1 MLCLRHRLS
10 VLFMLMVSCFFVSC
24 DEVPEEPVEEQEK
37 PEIILQSEKDM
48 VLDPEGDNV
57 TVSFSSAM
65 PWTIELSSVSDV
77 NEWISVDKKSGNKG
91 EFSIIVVAEA
101 NDTGLKRTAAI
112 AIMSEDITKTVTLT
126 QESTELKA
134 EDIVKNVG
142 NEGGSLV
149 WDIEFSGK
157 YEVDVNVDWIEQVN
171 VKSLEKA
178 ELVFDV
184 LPNEGEARTGKVTL
198 SGSGKKYVMT
208 VNQDPAESQEEE
220 DVFKLLSNRA
230 DVPADGGLVEV
241 KISTNIEYKYD
252 VTVDW
257 VTEVDTKA
265 VEEKTHVFDVE
276 PNPTDKERVATLTF
290 CAGTTCIPFTI
301 TQEAGESVS
310 PYLEVDET
318 ELTIDAD
325 DAQGYLINVKS
336 NAEWTVESSKSW
348 CNVSLTRAKGDG
360 SFEITCTKNT
370 GTERKAVVTVSS
382 GSLSCNIN
390 VTQRAVDEPEPEDP
404 YLEVDGSEL
413 IFEANDALG
422 REISVTSNADW
433 TVSSSRTWCQV
444 SPSSGKGNG
453 TFEVTCT
460 ENTSDVDRRAVL
472 TISSGSLS
480 CKIDVTQ
487 KAAEGPATEGYL
499 EITSTDVEFSAES
512 SMKKLSVDSNEK
524 WTVESDSWWCS
535 VSPESGNG
543 DTNVTIYVEANE
555 SASARKAELVFRSA
569 SCEVTVHVTQYGK
582 DIPGVDP
589 VLELDSYA
597 YTWFVH
603 TAAEL
608 EIKVTSNVDWKASSN
623 VAWCTVSPTTGSGNG
638 TVVVSVTENKTN
650 KIREAVVTIA
660 SATITRQFVLT
671 QPGSSGTGGFDEDD
685 ELDWDNN

>member
-101 NDTGLKRTAAI
+101 NETGLKRTAAI
-112 AIMSEDITKTVTLT
+112 AIMSEDITKTVTLS

-301 TQEAGESVS
+301 TQEAGESVN

-433 TVSSSRTWCQV
+433 TVSSNKAWCEV
-444 SPSSGKGNG
+444 DPSYG
-453 TFEVTCT
+453 TGEGVFNIVCT
-460 ENTSDVDRRAVL
+460 ENTSYSERYAVV
-472 TISSGSLS
+472 TVTSGDISS
-480 CKIDVTQ
+480 KINVTQ
-487 KAAEGPATEGYL
+487 KAAEEPEGYL
-499 EITSTDVEFSAES
+499 ELTDTELEFSAES
-512 SMKKLSVDSNEK
+512 SKKSISLDSNEE
-524 WTVESDSWWCS
+524 WTVESDAWWCT
-535 VSPESGNG
+535 VDPERGNG
-543 DTNVTIYVEANE
+543 DADVTIYVEENE
-555 SASARKAELVFRSA
+555 SVNPRNAKLVFRSE
-569 SCEVTVHVTQYGK
+569 SCEEIVNIMQGGK
-582 DIPGVDP
+582 EEPEVDP
-589 VLELDSYA
+589 VLEVSSPGYTLFGNTALDIE
-597 YTWFVH
+597 V
-603 TAAEL
+603 
-608 EIKVTSNVDWKASSN
+608 EITSNVDWTAFSD
-623 VAWCTVSPTTGSGNG
+623 VTWCTISPSSGNG
-638 TVVVSVTENKTN
+638 DGLIMISVKENKTSKVRN
-650 KIREAVVTIA
+650 AIITVK
-660 SATITRQFVLT
+660 SSTITRQIIIV
-671 QPGSSGTGGFDEDD
+671 QPGTSGTEGFEEDD